1 VCGVVIAAH
10 DLYWA
15 VQRLRSEST
24 ISPEDTL
31 HAAGIDDARQ
41 AKYQRRLSTL
51 LAGRA
56 KAGA

>member
-1 VCGVVIAAH
+1 MIDAR

-15 VQRLRSEST
+15 VQRLRSRPTEPT

-41 AKYQRRLSTL
+41 ARYQRRLSTL

-56 KAGA
+56 KEGA

>member
-1 VCGVVIAAH
+1 VCGVVIDAH

-15 VQRLRSEST
+15 VQRLRSRT